1 MINYKIDGINE
12 FAQKNIDVDN
22 LLNCAKK
29 IFEYYLADLDIYD
42 NSCLANYEYNTISCD
57 FLFTTGVKTHEINKN
72 YRNKNYPADIITF
85 AVFADSMEDE
95 RFILDLEINLGE
107 VIIALDKIETSANE
121 KQTTFENE
129 LLFIISHG
137 IMHLLGFDHQ
147 SEEEFNFVVEKQKKA
162 LESIGIKYVKI

>member
-12 FAQKNIDVDN
+12 FTQKNIDVN
-22 LLNCAKK
+22 GLLECAKK
-29 IFEYYLADLDIYD
+29 IFEYYLNDKDIYD
-42 NSCLANYEYNTISCD
+42 SSCLAGYDYDTISCD
-57 FLFTTGVKTHEINKN
+57 FLFTTGAKTHEINKQ
-72 YRNKNYPADIITF
+72 YRNKDYPADIITF
-85 AVFADSMEDE
+85 AVFADSIEDE

-107 VIIALDKIETSANE
+107 VIIAIDKIEASAND

-147 SEEEFNFVVEKQKKA
+147 SDEDFNFVVDKQIRA
-162 LESIGIKYVKI
+162 LESIGIKYVKV